1 MKNLIKYT
9 FGLFLFSVAVL
20 LFDAD
25 PQSGVLYS
33 VLLGSIAAST
43 TASFQTTFIPQFFA
57 VSLSTVS
64 TSFTI
69 NVNGDGVIFNL
80 DGNGMNSLNKIRLV
94 GSVSNLYV
102 FQIADGL
109 LTNKKATWT
118 IANAVAA
125 QIDVYGWSK
134 VKNGGTYLTYNSQ
147 YALAGSGLQLD
158 KFAFAGFPSA
168 AAADLF
174 TINYRDGLSDQPSR
188 FEINSDLGYTQNV
201 VASRYGID
209 NFGQVI
215 KNVNFVPVAA
225 QSIYVCKY
233 QAAQGAVNPN
243 VLG

>member
-1 MKNLIKYT
+1 MKNLIRNT
-9 FGLFLFSVAVL
+9 FGLFLFTVAVL
-20 LFDAD
+20 LFNAS
-25 PQSGVLYS
+25 PENGIIYS

-80 DGNGMNSLNKIRLV
+80 DGNGMNSCNKIRMV

-109 LTNKKATWT
+109 LQNKKATWT

-134 VKNGGTYLTYNSQ
+134 VKNGGVYITYNSQ
-147 YALAGSGLQLD
+147 YALAGSGLNLD
-158 KFAFAGFPSA
+158 KFMFAGFPSA
-168 AAADLF
+168 AAADLY
-174 TINYRDGLSDQPSR
+174 TITYRDGLSDQPSR
-188 FEINSDLGYTQNV
+188 FELNSDLGYTQNV

-209 NFGQVI
+209 NLGQQI
-215 KNVNFVPVAA
+215 KSVSFVPVAA
-225 QSIYVCKY
+225 QSIYVAKY
-233 QAAQGAVNPN
+233 QAAQGSVNPN